1 MECVMS
7 NEISGDNSPRLLDQ
21 VKHAIQVRHYSI
33 RTEQAYVHWIKNY
46 IYFHNKKHPN
56 EMGDDEISAFLSH
69 LATTK
74 NVSASTQNQALNAL
88 VFLYRKVLDI
98 DVGAFKGLVR
108 AKQPKRLPVVLS
120 HDEAIEVLSHI
131 EGMSSLMA
139 NLLYGSGLR
148 LMECVRLRIKDVDF
162 KFKQITVRNG
172 KGNKDRVTL
181 LPESLIEPIKKAISH
196 AKKVHQFDLSEGFG
210 EVYLPHA
217 LARKYPNAATE
228 TGWQYLFPASKRAKD
243 PRSSK
248 IRRHHIYETVLQKAV
263 KAAVRK
269 TNIIKP
275 ASCHTFRHSFA
286 TRLLKKG
293 TDIRTVQELL
303 GHENVKT
310 TEIYTHV
317 LNINKRGVL
326 SPIDE

>member
-1 MECVMS
+1 MS
-7 NEISGDNSPRLLDQ
+7 NQASGDNSPRLLEQ
-21 VKHAIQVRHYSI
+21 VKNAIQVRHYSI

-46 IYFHNKKHPN
+46 IYFHNKKHPKD
-56 EMGDDEISAFLSH
+56 MGDVEITAFLSH
-69 LATTK
+69 LASTR

-98 DVGAFKGLVR
+98 EVGVFKDLVR
-108 AKQPKRLPVVLS
+108 AKKPKRLPVVLS
-120 HDEAIEVLSHI
+120 HDEALDILSHI
-131 EGMSSLMA
+131 EGMNGVMA
-139 NLLYGSGLR
+139 SLLYGSGLR
-148 LMECVRLRIKDVDF
+148 LMECVRLRIKDIDF
-162 KFKQITVRNG
+162 KFKQITVRDG
-172 KGNKDRVTL
+172 KGKKDRVTL
-181 LPESLIEPIKKAISH
+181 LPETLIEPLKEAISH
-196 AKKVHQFDLSEGFG
+196 AKNIHQLDLSEGYG

-217 LARKYPNAATE
+217 LARKYPNASTE
-228 TGWQYLFPASKRAKD
+228 TGWQYIFPASKRAKD
-243 PRSSK
+243 PRSNK

-263 KAAVRK
+263 RSAVRK

>member
-1 MECVMS
+1 M
-7 NEISGDNSPRLLDQ
+7 NNQDNGEQPPRLLEQ
-21 VKHAIQVRHYSI
+21 VKNAIQVRHYSI

-46 IYFHNKKHPN
+46 IYFHKKKHPKD
-56 EMGDDEISAFLSH
+56 MGDVEITEFLSH
-69 LATTK
+69 LATKK

-98 DVGAFKGLVR
+98 EVGVFKELVR
-108 AKQPKRLPVVLS
+108 AKKPKRLPVVLS

-131 EGMSSLMA
+131 EGMNSIMA

-148 LMECVRLRIKDVDF
+148 LMECVRLRIKDIDF

-181 LPESLIEPIKKAISH
+181 LPESLVDPLKDAISH

-210 EVYLPHA
+210 EVYLPFA
-217 LARKYPNAATE
+217 LAKKYPNAPVE
-228 TGWQYLFPASKRAKD
+228 TGWQYIFPSTKRAND
-243 PRSSK
+243 PRSNK
-248 IRRHHIYETVLQKAV
+248 IRRHHISETVLQKTV
-263 KAAVRK
+263 KKAVRK
-269 TNIIKP
+269 TNIMKP

-286 TRLLKKG
+286 TRLLEKG
-293 TDIRTVQELL
+293 VDIRTVQEFL
-303 GHENVKT
+303 GHENVST

>member
-1 MECVMS
+1 MTNQL
-7 NEISGDNSPRLLDQ
+7 NEENSPRLLEQ
-21 VKHAIQVRHYSI
+21 VKNAIQVRHYSI

-46 IYFHNKKHPN
+46 IYFHKKKHPKD
-56 EMGDDEISAFLSH
+56 MGDVEITAFLSH
-69 LATTK
+69 LASTK

-98 DVGAFKGLVR
+98 EVGVFKDLVR

-120 HDEAIEVLSHI
+120 HEEALDVLSHI
-131 EGMSSLMA
+131 EGMASVMA

-148 LMECVRLRIKDVDF
+148 LMECVRLRIKDIDF
-162 KFKQITVRNG
+162 SFKQITVRDG
-172 KGNKDRVTL
+172 KGKKDRVTL
-181 LPESLIEPIKKAISH
+181 LPVTLIEPLKEAINH
-196 AKKVHQFDLSEGFG
+196 AKNIHQLDLSEGFG

-217 LARKYPNAATE
+217 LARKYPNAPVAA
-228 TGWQYLFPASKRAKD
+228 GWQYVFPASQRAKD
-243 PRSSK
+243 PRSDK
-248 IRRHHIYETVLQKAV
+248 IRRHHISESVLQKAV
-263 KAAVRK
+263 KVAVRK
-269 TNIIKP
+269 TSIVKP

-326 SPIDE
+326 SPIDED